1 MNLTA
6 VAPTDP
12 ALGVGPGVVARTA
25 VTALAPLVWGTTY
38 LTTTELL
45 PPGHPLFAAL
55 LRSLPPGLAVLAH
68 ARVLPRG
75 AWWWRAI
82 VLGTLNIGLFLPL
95 LFIAA
100 QRLPG
105 GVAATLG
112 ATQPVIVAGLAVV
125 VLDQRASVWR
135 FSWGAAGAV
144 GVGLVVLG
152 PAASLDAVGLAA
164 GLGGAASMACGVTF
178 TKRWPPPRDVSP
190 VAFAGWQLT
199 AGGLVLLAL
208 TALVEGSPPSIDASA
223 ALGYL
228 WLSVPGALVA
238 YTLWFRGIRSLPVTS
253 VALLALLSPM
263 VAATL
268 GVVVAGETL
277 GVVQAAGFA
286 LALAAIVGGQLPS
299 PRRELAPLPQGEQR

>member
-1 MNLTA
+1 MTTTA
-6 VAPTDP
+6 VAPTNS
-12 ALGVGPGVVARTA
+12 ALRPGTGVVARTA
-25 VTALAPLVWGTTY
+25 ATALAPSVWGTTY
-38 LTTTELL
+38 LVTTELL
-45 PPGHPLFAAL
+45 PSGHPMFAGL
-55 LRSLPPGLAVLAH
+55 LRSLPPGLAALAF

-95 LFIAA
+95 LFFAA

-105 GVAATLG
+105 GVAATLA

-125 VLDQRASVWR
+125 VLGERASAWR
-135 FSWGAAGAV
+135 LSWGVAGAV

-152 PAASLDAVGLAA
+152 PAASLDAAGIAA
-164 GLGGAASMACGVTF
+164 GLAGAASMACGVTF

-190 VAFAGWQLT
+190 VAIAGWQLT
-199 AGGLVLLAL
+199 AGALVLLPL
-208 TALVEGSPPSIDASA
+208 TALVEGAPPAIDVPA

-228 WLSVPGALVA
+228 WLSVPGALVS

-253 VALLALLSPM
+253 VALLALLSPI

-268 GVVVAGETL
+268 GVVVAGETF
-277 GVVQAAGFA
+277 GVLQVAGFA
-286 LALAAIVGGQLPS
+286 LALAAIVGGQLPA
-299 PRRELAPLPQGEQR
+299 PRREHTRPRGEHR